1 MLNCL
6 IQKAVRVTTMMKR
19 LRAPDQSDSGAS
31 SPALGASGG
40 PVTPS
45 TTPVPLAATPVP
57 PRSTLGSQEHPEAHG
72 EGALVPTRCNGE
84 ILTAQQP
91 AFRLFCLKFVEKE
104 ERGHPSLFVFVSH
117 A

>member
-1 MLNCL
+1 
-6 IQKAVRVTTMMKR
+6 MMKR

-57 PRSTLGSQEHPEAHG
+57 PHSTQVDHPEAQG
-72 EGALVPTRCNGE
+72 QEASAPTRCNGE
-84 ILTAQQP
+84 MLTSQQ
-91 AFRLFCLKFVEKE
+91 R
-104 ERGHPSLFVFVSH
+104 
-117 A
+117 